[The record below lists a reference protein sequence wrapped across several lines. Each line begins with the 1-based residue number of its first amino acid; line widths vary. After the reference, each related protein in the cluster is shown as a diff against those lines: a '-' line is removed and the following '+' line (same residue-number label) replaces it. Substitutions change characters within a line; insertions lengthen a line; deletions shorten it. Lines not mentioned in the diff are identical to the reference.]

1 MTDGY
6 VPVIVARM
14 PDLAVRR
21 DPGAPAYSDIRGEG
35 ERGLFAD
42 AVTRLATERGI
53 RGLDRERIAQAAG
66 LTVEAFDRSFE
77 TVDQCLMLAFDR
89 FHARM
94 LEQAEEAC
102 EGVSGWPQRVMAAVE
117 ACFEFIA
124 EVEPVARLFAV
135 DAQRTGPAGIGRL
148 DAAIDAAA
156 LRLEHGRRLY
166 PEAADLAAALERTLV
181 SGVVAITSIYLLGD
195 EGQRLTKF
203 EPEAVEMLLAP
214 YLGLEEARALAR
226 A

>member
-1 MTDGY
+1 
-6 VPVIVARM
+6 M

-21 DPGAPAYSDIRGEG
+21 DPGGPALLDAPFED
-35 ERGLFAD
+35 ERGRFAD
-42 AVTRLATERGI
+42 AVTRLATEGGI
-53 RGLDRERIAQAAG
+53 RGLDRERVALSAG
-66 LTVEAFDRSFE
+66 LSVGDFDRNFE
-77 TVDQCLMLAFDR
+77 SVDQCLMLAFDR

-94 LEQAEEAC
+94 LEQVEEAC
-102 EGVSGWPQRVMAAVE
+102 DGIAGWPEKVCAAL
-117 ACFEFIA
+117 AAAFEFIA

-156 LRLEHGRRLY
+156 LRLKHGRLLY
-166 PEAADLAAALERTLV
+166 PDAAELADALERTLV

-195 EGQRLTKF
+195 EGQRLTDF

-214 YLGLEEARALAR
+214 YLGQDEARALAR
-226 A
+226 G